1 MPEKH
6 NKRSEMILPKSNDYL
21 VVAISYQQPLL
32 LEKVE
37 QTKPP
42 KSSSLSIKAR
52 SQVNARSKL
61 YAPSFGV
68 AETIGNCYISVLFH
82 LHNQG

>member
-6 NKRSEMILPKSNDYL
+6 NKRSEIILPKSNDYR
-21 VVAISYQQPLL
+21 VVAIAFQQPLL

-37 QTKPP
+37 QTKPQ
-42 KSSSLSIKAR
+42 KSSALSIKAR

-61 YAPSFGV
+61 YAPSLGV
-68 AETIGNCYISVLFH
+68 AETMGKCY
-82 LHNQG
+82 